1 MGAFLGLLPKVWPL
15 LKNIGLVWDTF
26 KLVQDILVEIS
37 KRDPKIPTAKEVSSI
52 LGAGRKLLDQGI
64 IDIPGVDEHEISL
77 VIAQIE
83 VRLVG
88 ATEKM
93 HADIAKLEADGISMK
108 GRA

>member
-1 MGAFLGLLPKVWPL
+1 MGPFFALLPKVWPI

-26 KLVQDILVEIS
+26 RLVQNILVEIS
-37 KRDPKIPTAKEVSSI
+37 KRDPKIPTAQEVSQVI
-52 LGAGRKLLDQGI
+52 GAGRKLLDQGV

-77 VIAQIE
+77 VLAQIE

-93 HADIAKLEADGISMK
+93 HSDIAKLEEQGVSMRN
-108 GRA
+108 RA